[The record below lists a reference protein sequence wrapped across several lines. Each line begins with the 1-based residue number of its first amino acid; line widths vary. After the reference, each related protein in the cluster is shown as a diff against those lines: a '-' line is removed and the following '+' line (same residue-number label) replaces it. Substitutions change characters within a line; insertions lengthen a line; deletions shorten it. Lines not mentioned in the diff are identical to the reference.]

1 MHIGLLTSRHY
12 LYTVIDTHVMESL
25 KIKAC
30 ELIETLAASSVA
42 DYAASNSVSALTTR
56 LLLSLP
62 TPLDVTRVAYVVYI
76 SYLVRL
82 HDLHFPLRKSAAMLS
97 EEQDIPL
104 VVVRH
109 LLALYTESTQS
120 DTGHMTYLQPK
131 THKDKLILY
140 LLVVALTVNGFSL
153 DLTEVTADL
162 KKSALAITTYCRQ
175 LGCAVDKAKAETAI
189 YGAASLVSKSKPVV
203 RAVLALPLQFPQPK
217 RMVSRR

>member
-1 MHIGLLTSRHY
+1 M
-12 LYTVIDTHVMESL
+12 TVIDAHVMESL
-25 KIKAC
+25 EIKAR
-30 ELIETLAASSVA
+30 ELIETLQTSSVA
-42 DYAASNSVSALTTR
+42 DYTASNGVSALATR

-62 TPLDVTRVAYVVYI
+62 TPYDVTRVAYVVYV
-76 SYLVRL
+76 SYLVQF

-97 EEQDIPL
+97 EEKGIPL
-104 VVVRH
+104 VVLRH
-109 LLALYTESTQS
+109 LLALYTESTQGE
-120 DTGHMTYLQPK
+120 TGYMTYLQPK

-175 LGCAVDKAKAETAI
+175 LGCSVDKAKAENAV
-189 YGAASLVSKSKPVV
+189 YGGASLASKGKQVV

-217 RMVSRR
+217 RMVARR